1 MVLRLKPDRKE
12 EKDRVREELLRAALR
27 LGAAHGFASLGLRE
41 VAREADIAPTSF
53 YRHFEDMEALGLS
66 LIREKIQPLLG
77 EWTEALEQT
86 EGEQAQLIDTLFR
99 SVDRDSELVRFLV
112 AERVGSSAV
121 LRGALRE
128 ALQAL
133 QAPLLG
139 GVPISKRSRALID
152 AADLVTVL
160 LIDAAAQLL
169 DCTADGRPALRQR
182 VVQRLTGAITAARN
196 TGRKP

>member
-12 EKDRVREELLRAALR
+12 EKDRVRDELLRAALR

-66 LIREKIQPLLG
+66 LIRDKIEPLLG
-77 EWTEALEQT
+77 EWLVAFEQV
-86 EGEQAQLIDTLFR
+86 EGDTVKLIDTLFR
-99 SVDRDSELVRFLV
+99 TVDGDPELARFLV

-121 LRGALRE
+121 LRAALRDALE
-128 ALQAL
+128 ALQE
-133 QAPLLG
+133 PLLG
-139 GVPISKRSRALID
+139 GVPVSKRSRALLD

-160 LIDAAAQLL
+160 LVDAVAQLL
-169 DCTADGRPALRQR
+169 DCTAEGRSALRQR
-182 VVQRLTGAITAARN
+182 VVPRLTSAIAAARN
-196 TGRKP
+196 VGRKS